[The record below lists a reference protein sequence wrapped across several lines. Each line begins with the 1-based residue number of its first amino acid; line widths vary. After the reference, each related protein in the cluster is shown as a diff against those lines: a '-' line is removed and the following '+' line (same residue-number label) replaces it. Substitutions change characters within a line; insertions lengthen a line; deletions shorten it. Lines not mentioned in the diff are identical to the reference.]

1 MSLPVEGT
9 VALWLA
15 LLFGAVFGALLHRGR
30 VTDYDVIVNQ
40 FRLRDFTVLK
50 VMFTAIVVGGIG
62 VLALKGAGLAAYHVK
77 PADMLGVTLG
87 AALFGMGMVLY
98 GYCPGT
104 GVAAVATGSV
114 HALVGFVGML
124 AGGVLYAL
132 SFHWVQANVLPVASL
147 GKVRLP
153 DATGVPDWAWFAVMA
168 LVGGTAFWV
177 LGRSQRAPGAVGLRT
192 GAGGT
197 PAGPAAPMPR

>member
-1 MSLPVEGT
+1 MLVVT
-9 VALWLA
+9 V
-15 LLFGAVFGALLHRGR
+15 
-30 VTDYDVIVNQ
+30 
-40 FRLRDFTVLK
+40 
-50 VMFTAIVVGGIG
+50 
-62 VLALKGAGLAAYHVK
+62 
-77 PADMLGVTLG
+77 G
-87 AALFGMGMVLY
+87 AALFVMCMVLY
-98 GYCPGT
+98 VYCPGT

-153 DATGVPDWAWFAVMA
+153 DATGVPDWAWFAA
-168 LVGGTAFWV
+168 LAIVGGTAFW
-177 LGRSQRAPGAVGLRT
+177 LLERNQRVPVTVGART

-197 PAGPAAPMPR
+197 PAGPAAPLPR